1 MKKLILILG
10 ILGIIGLALQED
22 EKGDRAWFDSVGYC
36 VYDGEEWV
44 ME

>member
-1 MKKLILILG
+1 MKKLILIIA
-10 ILGIIGLALQED
+10 ILGIILAMQED
-22 EKGDRAWFDSVGYC
+22 EKGDRAWFDNAGYC

>member
-1 MKKLILILG
+1 MKKLILIIA
-10 ILGIIGLALQED
+10 ILGIILALQED
-22 EKGDRAWFDSVGYC
+22 ENGDRVWFDSVGYC

>member
-1 MKKLILILG
+1 MKKLILIIA
-10 ILGIIGLALQED
+10 ILGIILALQED
-22 EKGDRAWFDSVGYC
+22 EKGDRAWFDSAGYC